1 MPIHSVTCAVIL
13 CCTLISDSHIK
24 PVTPPHAQNW
34 CSALWTVAVSTVLW
48 RVLGPSQ
55 LSTLALS
62 YDFITQQQ
70 AVVSVSV
77 STEQKK
83 IHNKSMSNQVR
94 LKERQNE
101 KTMSL
106 FLSGQWMYVH
116 KAALLWKEFAFFI
129 LSVKPN
135 TICIVFPGVWLPV
148 VQVRPQSPQLL
159 LCLSYLFGTNK
170 IALFLSCSFPR
181 LITTLISLSVALYKV
196 LIIRVALAS
205 FLILR

>member
-94 LKERQNE
+94 LKECQNE

-116 KAALLWKEFAFFI
+116 KAALLWKEFAFFYSICKTKHHMHCFSWSLTPSCAGSASVTSAVTLLI
-129 LSVKPN
+129 LSL
-135 TICIVFPGVWLPV
+135 WD
-148 VQVRPQSPQLL
+148 
-159 LCLSYLFGTNK
+159 
-170 IALFLSCSFPR
+170 
-181 LITTLISLSVALYKV
+181 
-196 LIIRVALAS
+196 
-205 FLILR
+205 